1 MADANVD
8 RPGPSQ
14 FMSISSRA
22 IEQMST
28 EQLRLVLI
36 CHLRRSWSLRGTL
49 AMLRVAQKLL
59 SRSESRMQQG
69 NGSVLLLSL
78 NGSLANNRLLH
89 SS

>member
-1 MADANVD
+1 
-8 RPGPSQ
+8 
-14 FMSISSRA
+14 
-22 IEQMST
+22 
-28 EQLRLVLI
+28 
-36 CHLRRSWSLRGTL
+36 
-49 AMLRVAQKLL
+49 MLRVAQKLL